1 MKIAYFDCFAGIS
14 GDMVIGALLDLG
26 LDPAVLEYELCK
38 LPLEGYRLQ
47 ISRVEKCGIQTT
59 CFQVILTDPAG
70 EHLADAEFEEME
82 QPAETH
88 HHHHHHHH
96 SPSHRSLT
104 EIIRLIQDSH
114 LTAAVK
120 STACQIFTCLGQA
133 EARVHGVSL
142 KQVHFHE
149 VGGIDAIVDI
159 VGAAIGL
166 EQLGLERIYASPLHL
181 GSGFVRCAHG
191 LFPVP
196 APATANLIAGVPVYS
211 SAVKGELV
219 TPTGA
224 AIITSLAHQFGPLP
238 AMVIQATGY
247 GAGSR
252 DREIPNALRVY
263 LGQAETSPAWPLLS
277 EGNQVRS

>member
-14 GDMVIGALLDLG
+14 GDMVLGAMLDLG

-47 ISRVEKCGIQTT
+47 VSRVEKCGIQATY
-59 CFQVILTDPAG
+59 FQVILTDPTG
-70 EHLADAEFEEME
+70 EHLADAEFQEME

-96 SPSHRSLT
+96 SHPHRSLT

-114 LTAAVK
+114 LSAAVK
-120 STACQIFTCLGQA
+120 STACQIFTRLGQA

-142 KQVHFHE
+142 EQVHFHE

-263 LGQAETSPAWPLLS
+263 LGQAETNSTYHGTSA
-277 EGNQVRS
+277 

>member
-14 GDMVIGALLDLG
+14 GDMVIGALLELG

-47 ISRVEKCGIQTT
+47 VSRVEKCGIQTT
-59 CFQVILTDPAG
+59 HFQVILTDATD
-70 EHLADAEFEEME
+70 EYLADAEFQEIER
-82 QPAETH
+82 PAETH
-88 HHHHHHHH
+88 HHHNH
-96 SPSHRSLT
+96 SQHSHPHRSLT

-114 LTAAVK
+114 LSAAVK
-120 STACQIFTCLGQA
+120 STACQIFTRLGQA
-133 EARVHGVSL
+133 EARVHGISL

-196 APATANLIAGVPVYS
+196 APATVNLIAGVPVYS

-224 AIITSLAHQFGPLP
+224 AIITTLAQQFGPLP
-238 AMVIQATGY
+238 AMVIQVTGY

-263 LGQAETSPAWPLLS
+263 LGQAKTQPPE
-277 EGNQVRS
+277 